1 MPFIGWSQS
10 TKVLPLHTAR
20 SNQCCSSSPSVP
32 LGLRLSN
39 AARAR
44 ARPHEALRRVR
55 PSGWLKFGVSE
66 TSGPTQST
74 GAWCRYQPQRHLK
87 GRHEMHTVTNLSTQI
102 ERIARPA
109 LEAIGD
115 QVLLSQGRCVDVLLD
130 LYCATDD
137 IGLRWSIA
145 ERLHEIS
152 HLTAV

>member
-1 MPFIGWSQS
+1 M
-10 TKVLPLHTAR
+10 HTA
-20 SNQCCSSSPSVP
+20 
-32 LGLRLSN
+32 
-39 AARAR
+39 
-44 ARPHEALRRVR
+44 
-55 PSGWLKFGVSE
+55 
-66 TSGPTQST
+66 
-74 GAWCRYQPQRHLK
+74 
-87 GRHEMHTVTNLSTQI
+87 TNLSTQI

-152 HLTAV
+152 HLTAVLAEDIRADLEAIIAIAESSGAIALDWVDHLLDEEIVARAA